1 MKEKYPII
9 TAGVLFGIM
18 AVFLVLLGNPANM
31 GFCIACFLRDIAG
44 GLGLHRAAVV
54 QYLRP
59 EIIGLVLGA
68 FLCALKFREFKSKGG
83 SSTLLRFALG
93 VFMMMGALIF
103 LGCPLRMLLRI
114 AGGDLNALVALPGY
128 IFGIW
133 VGTLFLKQGYTLG
146 QATEQPQANGLVAP
160 VLFLGILLLLLT
172 APDFIFFSTE
182 GPGSMRAPLFV
193 SRAVGLLGG
202 ILAQRSR
209 LCTMGA
215 FRDMLLFKDYHL
227 ISGIAALFVVALAGN
242 LIFGLFNPGFSGQPV
257 AHNQAIWNFLG
268 MGIVGLAAVLAG
280 GCPLRQLI
288 LAGEGNAD
296 ALATILGTLL
306 GAALMHNFGWAA
318 SANGVTSGGKIMVAM
333 VWILL
338 LVIGFAVTRQAMRK
352 IEKKE
357 TGISTGLQG

>member
-1 MKEKYPII
+1 MTEKYPII
-9 TAGVLFGIM
+9 TAGVLFGVM
-18 AVFLVLLGNPANM
+18 AVFLVLQGNPANM
-31 GFCIACFLRDIAG
+31 GFCIACFLRDIAS
-44 GLGLHRAAVV
+44 GLGLHPAAVV
-54 QYLRP
+54 R
-59 EIIGLVLGA
+59 
-68 FLCALKFREFKSKGG
+68 
-83 SSTLLRFALG
+83 
-93 VFMMMGALIF
+93 
-103 LGCPLRMLLRI
+103 
-114 AGGDLNALVALPGY
+114 
-128 IFGIW
+128 
-133 VGTLFLKQGYTLG
+133 
-146 QATEQPQANGLVAP
+146 
-160 VLFLGILLLLLT
+160 
-172 APDFIFFSTE
+172 
-182 GPGSMRAPLFV
+182 
-193 SRAVGLLGG
+193 
-202 ILAQRSR
+202 
-209 LCTMGA
+209 
-215 FRDMLLFKDYHL
+215 
-227 ISGIAALFVVALAGN
+227 
-242 LIFGLFNPGFSGQPV
+242 FSGQPV

>member
-1 MKEKYPII
+1 MSISLRVKFYIIINISKAGKNCVTVRLGISFKFRLKIFKKEVDVLKEKYPII

-54 QYLRP
+54 R
-59 EIIGLVLGA
+59 
-68 FLCALKFREFKSKGG
+68 
-83 SSTLLRFALG
+83 
-93 VFMMMGALIF
+93 
-103 LGCPLRMLLRI
+103 
-114 AGGDLNALVALPGY
+114 
-128 IFGIW
+128 
-133 VGTLFLKQGYTLG
+133 
-146 QATEQPQANGLVAP
+146 
-160 VLFLGILLLLLT
+160 
-172 APDFIFFSTE
+172 
-182 GPGSMRAPLFV
+182 
-193 SRAVGLLGG
+193 
-202 ILAQRSR
+202 
-209 LCTMGA
+209 
-215 FRDMLLFKDYHL
+215 
-227 ISGIAALFVVALAGN
+227 
-242 LIFGLFNPGFSGQPV
+242 FSGQPV